1 MFGLAMNLAVRGQRK
16 LRWGLDSFR
25 EFGPPDFSRGGRS
38 RNHGIIMRSLSCFA
52 RRRPFLSEGG
62 LSEGGLSEGG
72 KVQRDQ
78 QEIAAHES
86 RRVSGIR
93 S

>member
-52 RRRPFLSEGG
+52 RRRPFLG
-62 LSEGGLSEGG
+62 EGGLSEGG

>member
-25 EFGPPDFSRGGRS
+25 EFGPPDFSWGGRS

-52 RRRPFLSEGG
+52 RRRPFLGEGVSG
-62 LSEGGLSEGG
+62 EGV

-78 QEIAAHES
+78 QETAAHES